1 MDALIPW
8 LQQDWFDLIQT
19 LGIVCS
25 TALTGA
31 ALHRETRARKLGHDL
46 TLVAHHRE
54 LWSETHR
61 RPDLGRIFQADVDL
75 VAAPMTTAEDE
86 FLNLVIEHFTTG
98 WLIAKD
104 TPFLTRKVLAADAG
118 TFFARP
124 LPRMAWNQTKHA
136 RDPQFVHFIEDALA
150 SRGTCEGGQ

>member
-1 MDALIPW
+1 MHPLIPW

-25 TALTGA
+25 IALTA
-31 ALHRETRARKLGHDL
+31 TALHRETQARKLGHYL

-61 RPDLGRIFQADVDL
+61 RPDLARIFQGDVDL
-75 VAAPMTTAEDE
+75 VAAPMTIAEEE

-98 WLIAKD
+98 WLVAKD
-104 TPFLTRKVLAADAG
+104 TRFLNPKVLAADAE

-124 LPRMAWNQTKHA
+124 LPQMAWNQTKHA
-136 RDPQFVHFIEDALA
+136 RDPQFVSFIEQALVNR
-150 SRGTCEGGQ
+150 SKRQS